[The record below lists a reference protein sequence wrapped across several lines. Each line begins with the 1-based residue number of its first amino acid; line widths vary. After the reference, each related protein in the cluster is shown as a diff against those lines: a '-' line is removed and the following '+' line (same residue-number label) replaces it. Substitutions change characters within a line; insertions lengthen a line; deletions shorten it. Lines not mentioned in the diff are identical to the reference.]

1 MTVHAYRSKTGAK
14 ETQFIGLRT
23 VIGGALEM
31 VNLNA
36 IVRILEST
44 ECSYHGVADDEPA
57 ICRCVITVLFNDGKR
72 GTYDGEILEVAGA
85 LGIHLKN

>member
-1 MTVHAYRSKTGAK
+1 MTVHAYKTKTG
-14 ETQFIGLRT
+14 ENQTQFIGLRT

-72 GTYDGEILEVAGA
+72 GTYDGEIADVASA
-85 LGIHLKN
+85 LGIQLFD

>member
-1 MTVHAYRSKTGAK
+1 MAAYAYRSKSGLQ

-72 GTYDGEILEVAGA
+72 GTYDGEIADVASA
-85 LGIHLKN
+85 LGIQLFD